1 MDEEI
6 FGEGWKHLSK
16 GKILPK
22 QKTTYIHQYELP
34 WECGMCAHP
43 YIDQDEV
50 ALAYDTRVNRPLRY
64 CYILAP
70 ESVLHM
76 PVDYY
81 LSVHNSGKYICNTTT
96 DINHMIYLFF

>member
-1 MDEEI
+1 
-6 FGEGWKHLSK
+6 
-16 GKILPK
+16 
-22 QKTTYIHQYELP
+22 
-34 WECGMCAHP
+34 MCAHP

-50 ALAYDTRVNRPLRY
+50 ALAFDTRMNRPLRY

-81 LSVHNSGKYICNTTT
+81 LSVHNSGKYIATPPLILIT
-96 DINHMIYLFF
+96 